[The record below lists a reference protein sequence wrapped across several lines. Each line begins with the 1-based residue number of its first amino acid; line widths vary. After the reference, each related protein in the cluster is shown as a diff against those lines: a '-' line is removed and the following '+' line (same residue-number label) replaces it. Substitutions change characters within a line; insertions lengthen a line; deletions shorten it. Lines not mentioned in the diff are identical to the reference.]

1 LDRHERSKLR
11 KEAPDNSAWSVDLS
25 SRASRTNTILG
36 QWTLGQWTGEYHVA
50 SLDATVSQREVEVMN
65 ATWLLR
71 RLLLVV
77 GVLLWPAVSQAAEVT
92 VKLGI
97 APGGDH
103 MYVQMSKLMAKEVE
117 KRIPGKVDWQLF
129 PGAQLGRDDVILRG
143 LKTGTHIA
151 GMPGSWA
158 AAVEPGFNLFEAPFM
173 FSNRD
178 EVKRVIA
185 AVHDDLADRLAKT
198 GIVMV
203 GGIGEL
209 GFRQISNNV
218 RPIVTPADLKGVKI
232 RTPGNPFRLKT
243 FRTFGANPTPMSF
256 SEVYMALR
264 QGVIDGQENPL
275 ASIDGGKLYEVQKYI
290 SLSNHVFT
298 PTTILFSKKHWDSW
312 PKDIRDAI
320 EEAAQIAIAFSFK
333 FGEEKDQS
341 LQAEMQKKNPELKF
355 NKIDVAAFKKLA
367 APLYADLEEKVGK
380 DLWSKVTTAMKAR
393 K

>member
-1 LDRHERSKLR
+1 
-11 KEAPDNSAWSVDLS
+11 
-25 SRASRTNTILG
+25 
-36 QWTLGQWTGEYHVA
+36 
-50 SLDATVSQREVEVMN
+50 MN
-65 ATWLLR
+65 LKWLLR
-71 RLLLVV
+71 RSLLVV
-77 GVLLWPAVSQAAEVT
+77 GVLLWPAVLQAAEVT
-92 VKLGI
+92 VKMGI
-97 APGGDH
+97 SVGGDH
-103 MYVQMSKLMAKEVE
+103 LYVQMSKLMAKEVE
-117 KRIPGKVDWQLF
+117 KRIPGRVDWQLF

-151 GMPGSWA
+151 GMPGSWV
-158 AAVEPGFNLFEAPFM
+158 AAVEPAFNLFEAPFM

-178 EVKRVIA
+178 QVKRVIA
-185 AVHDDLADRLAKT
+185 AVHDELADKLAKN
-198 GIVMV
+198 GIVLV

-218 RPIVTPADLKGVKI
+218 RPIVKPADLNGVKL

-264 QGVIDGQENPL
+264 QGVVDGQENPL
-275 ASIDGGKLYEVQKYI
+275 ASIWGGKLFEVQKYI

-320 EEAAQIAIAFSFK
+320 EAAARKAIAFSFK

-341 LQAEMQKKNPELKF
+341 LQAEMQKGNPELKF
-355 NKIDVAAFKKLA
+355 NKIDVAAFKKVA
-367 APLYADLEEKVGK
+367 APLYADLEQQVGK
-380 DLWSKVTTAMKAR
+380 DLWSKVTTAIK
-393 K
+393 